1 MNISVMI
8 LEVRSVW
15 VKAAGLEV
23 RALRRFLLP
32 ASTFCHQTW
41 WHPELKNGEPHI
53 HLTAGA
59 FLALEPCWSPTVRDQ
74 VPVPCIALITEP
86 FLKLGLPSLPDYKSL
101 LYQELFNAQ

>member
-1 MNISVMI
+1 MI
-8 LEVRSVW
+8 LEVCSVR
-15 VKAAGLEV
+15 VKAVGLEV
-23 RALRRFLLP
+23 RALTWFMVSVLLP

-41 WHPELKNGEPHI
+41 WHPELKNGKPHI

-86 FLKLGLPSLPDYKSL
+86 FLKLSLPPLPDYKSL